1 MTETAS
7 ARSLARSAVG
17 RLFPLYGAQALATGA
32 TTVSTILASV
42 IMSGLGREDLSGLP
56 ATLISAAAALSAGL
70 FGALMLSRGRRF
82 GLTAAF
88 ALGVSGA
95 LTGFLGARAGLVP
108 VFLMGAALMGAAQG
122 LPAGTVRRCRMC
134 GPRAAGV
141 GPGPADADECGGVP
155 ADHGCLFG
163 VEQLGVRL
171 GTSAEIAGWLVA
183 AALLGVAAALMRAWT
198 PPASQEPA
206 AVRTARP
213 PLRKTFSIAGVRSAA
228 LGLATAQGVMVTLM
242 SLTPLRAH
250 HAGVDHAGV
259 AGLISAHIAGMFGF
273 GWLTGPLVDRLGM
286 RFGYTSG
293 AVLLVAA
300 ALSALGPGT
309 PWLGASMFLLGL
321 GWNLVFVSGS
331 RFLTRYPAAQGVTDS
346 LGYVASGTG
355 TLLGGLLIA
364 RAGFPALALTCAALS
379 LLPLLSAWRA
389 GKRSTGVPPSP
400 EPSGAV

>member
-1 MTETAS
+1 MTETAPAS
-7 ARSLARSAVG
+7 ATARSTAG
-17 RLFPLYGAQALATGA
+17 QLFPLYGAQALATGA
-32 TTVSTILASV
+32 TTVSTILSSV

-56 ATLISAAAALSAGL
+56 ATLISSAAALSAGV

-82 GLTAAF
+82 GLTTAF
-88 ALGVSGA
+88 VLGVSGA
-95 LTGFLGARAGLVP
+95 VTGFLGARAGLVP

-122 LPAGTVRRCRMC
+122 GYQQARYAAAECVAPERRGSALGLLMLMSV
-134 GPRAAGV
+134 V
-141 GPGPADADECGGVP
+141 GSLLITGASSA
-155 ADHGCLFG
+155 
-163 VEQLGVRL
+163 VEQLGERL
-171 GTSAEIAGWLVA
+171 GTTAEIAGWLVA
-183 AALLGVAAALMRAWT
+183 AALLSVAAVLMRAWT
-198 PPASQEPA
+198 PPATREPLP
-206 AVRTARP
+206 VRSSRP
-213 PLRKTFSIAGVRSAA
+213 PLRETFSIAGVRSAA

-286 RFGYTSG
+286 RFGYATG
-293 AVLLVAA
+293 AALLVAA

-309 PWLGASMFLLGL
+309 AWLGASMFLLGL

-364 RAGFPALALTCAALS
+364 RAGFPALALTCAVLS
-379 LLPLLSAWRA
+379 LLPLLSAWRS
-389 GKRSTGVPPSP
+389 GKRREVSSVQP
-400 EPSGAV
+400 